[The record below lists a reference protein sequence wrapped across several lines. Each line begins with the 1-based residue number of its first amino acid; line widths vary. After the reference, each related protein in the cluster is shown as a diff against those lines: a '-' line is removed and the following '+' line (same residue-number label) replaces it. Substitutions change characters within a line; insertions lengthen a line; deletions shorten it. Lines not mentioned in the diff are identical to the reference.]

1 MSVGEPRPE
10 SLTREEI
17 KRGKACIVAK
27 NKAKERRRRR
37 RKEETSIKT
46 IETHRVIIA

>member
-37 RKEETSIKT
+37 KEETSIKT